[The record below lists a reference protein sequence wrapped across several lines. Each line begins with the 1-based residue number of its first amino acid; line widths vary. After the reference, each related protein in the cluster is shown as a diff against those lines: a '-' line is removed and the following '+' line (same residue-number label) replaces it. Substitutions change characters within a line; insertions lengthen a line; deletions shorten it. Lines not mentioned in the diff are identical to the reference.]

1 MSTPQPGHPAC
12 QLADALGAEAQDI
25 LQEVAQ
31 LLSDTPDEQL
41 FGDTEFAVRDRILR
55 LVATAYQARLAQK
68 KSATSAPASTA
79 PTVDGPP
86 PSTATAAERP

>member
-1 MSTPQPGHPAC
+1 MAAALPAG
-12 QLADALGAEAQDI
+12 QLAEVIRAQADDI

-31 LLSDTPDEQL
+31 PLAEVPDERL

-55 LVATAYQARLAQK
+55 LVAAAYQARLAQK

-79 PTVDGPP
+79 PGADEPP

>member
-1 MSTPQPGHPAC
+1 MAADSAR
-12 QLADALGAEAQDI
+12 QLAEVIRSEADDI

-31 LLSDTPDEQL
+31 LLAEVPDEQL

-68 KSATSAPASTA
+68 KSAMSVPASTVPSA
-79 PTVDGPP
+79 DKPP
-86 PSTATAAERP
+86 PSTATATDNP